1 MSLEANV
8 VASVANEAVLKAKKV
23 ALEAIEVASKA
34 KKVSVVMGV
43 AAVA

>member
-1 MSLEANV
+1 MSLEAKV